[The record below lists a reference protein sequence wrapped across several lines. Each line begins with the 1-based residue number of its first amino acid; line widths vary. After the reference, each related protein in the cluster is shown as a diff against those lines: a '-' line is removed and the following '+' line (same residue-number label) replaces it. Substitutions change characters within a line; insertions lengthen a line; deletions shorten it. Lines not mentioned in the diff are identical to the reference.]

1 MTEGEPMRST
11 SNTRAR
17 NRGFTI
23 MEVMF
28 TVSIAAV
35 LMAVAV
41 PSFRSLMANNRLASQ
56 STELVAAI
64 NFARSEA
71 ISRNATI
78 SVCRANLE
86 ASTNCAGSA
95 GEWDF
100 FIVRRDTA
108 PTGVLRRGALPDYGG
123 TVSFESDL
131 TADRITFSPDGLA
144 RSGGALVS
152 DREFTV
158 CSTAVGGQNMRV
170 ITVGA
175 GSRLSTIKDE
185 GDCS

>member
-1 MTEGEPMRST
+1 MRSNT
-11 SNTRAR
+11 NTRAR
-17 NRGFTI
+17 SRGFTI

-56 STELVAAI
+56 ATELVAAV

-71 ISRNATI
+71 ISRNTT
-78 SVCRANLE
+78 VTLCRANLE
-86 ASTNCAGSA
+86 SSTNCAASV

-100 FIVRRDTA
+100 FIVRNAAGT
-108 PTGVLRRGALPDYGG
+108 VLRRGALPDYG
-123 TVSFESDL
+123 TSMYFESDL
-131 TADRITFSPDGLA
+131 TLDRIAFSPDGLA
-144 RSGGALVS
+144 RTGGTLVS
-152 DREFTV
+152 DREFVV
-158 CSTAVGGQNMRV
+158 CSSAVSGQNMRI

-175 GSRLSTIKDE
+175 GSRLSTTKDE
-185 GDCS
+185 GECT